1 MRYQIIQSRGLFII
15 YENGIIKGYYYSY
28 KEAQEEIIRL
38 EYIDIMYLM
47 MTDY

>member
-15 YENGIIKGYYYSY
+15 YENGIIKGYYYTY
-28 KEAQEEIIRL
+28 KEAQEEIRRL
-38 EYIDIMYLM
+38 EYIDLMYLM